1 MTTEESSN
9 VQLLFEDNRLSF
21 DEAVQYVLKNSAA
34 AFTVHPVFE
43 EDDDESPSGARVF
56 VLASDGKGGYFM
68 RFLAG
73 RFFSGAY
80 AANDVIEVGDIPER
94 VRELRFLPT
103 RFEEDWFSD
112 QIQVLIGKLMSA
124 SGMAAPHMPDYQSA
138 PQKHAAA
145 EAVFPVA
152 FIDAS
157 KKPQRG
163 PGS

>member
-1 MTTEESSN
+1 MTTEESGN
-9 VQLLFEDNRLSF
+9 VQPMVEDSRLSF
-21 DEAVQYVLKNSAA
+21 DEAVQYVLQRNAA
-34 AFTVHPVFE
+34 AFAVHPVFE
-43 EDDDESPSGARVF
+43 EEDDASPSGARVF
-56 VLASDGKGGYFM
+56 VLASDGKGGYYM

-80 AANDVIEVGDIPER
+80 AADDVIEAADIPER

-124 SGMAAPHMPDYQSA
+124 SGSAAPHMPDYENA

-145 EAVFPVA
+145 EVVFPVA
-152 FIDAS
+152 FIDAT
-157 KKPQRG
+157 KKPH
-163 PGS
+163 

>member
-9 VQLLFEDNRLSF
+9 VEPVAEDNRLSF
-21 DEAVQYVLKNSAA
+21 DEAVQYVLQRNAA
-34 AFTVHPVFE
+34 AFAVHPVFE
-43 EDDDESPSGARVF
+43 EEDDASPSGARVF
-56 VLASDGKGGYFM
+56 VLAADGTGGHFM

-80 AANDVIEVGDIPER
+80 AADDVIAAGEIPER

-124 SGMAAPHMPDYQSA
+124 SGNAAPHMPDYQNA
-138 PQKHAAA
+138 PQKHAAGDV
-145 EAVFPVA
+145 VFPVA
-152 FIDAS
+152 FINAA
-157 KKPQRG
+157 KKPH
-163 PGS
+163 

>member
-1 MTTEESSN
+1 MTTEESGN
-9 VQLLFEDNRLSF
+9 VQPMVEDSRLSF
-21 DEAVQYVLKNSAA
+21 DEAVQYVLQRNAA
-34 AFTVHPVFE
+34 AFAVHPVFE
-43 EDDDESPSGARVF
+43 EEDDASPSGARVF
-56 VLASDGKGGYFM
+56 VLAADGKGGHFL

-80 AANDVIEVGDIPER
+80 AADDVIEAADIPER

-124 SGMAAPHMPDYQSA
+124 SGSAAPHMPDYENA

-145 EAVFPVA
+145 EVVFPVA
-152 FIDAS
+152 FIDAT
-157 KKPQRG
+157 KKPH
-163 PGS
+163 

>member
-1 MTTEESSN
+1 MTTEESGN
-9 VQLLFEDNRLSF
+9 VQPLFEDNRLSF
-21 DEAVQYVLKNSAA
+21 DEAVQHVLQRNAA
-34 AFTVHPVFE
+34 AFAVHPVFE
-43 EDDDESPSGARVF
+43 EEDDASPSGARVF
-56 VLASDGKGGYFM
+56 VLAADGKGGYTM

-80 AANDVIEVGDIPER
+80 AADDVIEAEDIPER

-124 SGMAAPHMPDYQSA
+124 SGSAAPHMPDYENA

-145 EAVFPVA
+145 EVVFPVT
-152 FIDAS
+152 FIDA
-157 KKPQRG
+157 KKPH
-163 PGS
+163 

>member
-1 MTTEESSN
+1 MTTEESGN
-9 VQLLFEDNRLSF
+9 VQPMVEDNRLSF
-21 DEAVQYVLKNSAA
+21 DEAVQHVLQRNAA
-34 AFTVHPVFE
+34 AFAVHPVFE
-43 EDDDESPSGARVF
+43 EEDDASPSGARVF
-56 VLASDGKGGYFM
+56 VLASDGKGGYYM

-80 AANDVIEVGDIPER
+80 AADDVIEAADIPER

-124 SGMAAPHMPDYQSA
+124 SGSAAPHMPDYENA

-145 EAVFPVA
+145 EVVFPVA
-152 FIDAS
+152 FIDAT
-157 KKPQRG
+157 KKPH
-163 PGS
+163 